1 MKKYLASVLLLL
13 VVSGHAAGCAE
24 NVRSDGKVPKR
35 NPSVKW
41 QKTLDTVATRRG
53 VRYDLLRKEP
63 TTLNQYVKWMGEHG
77 QHSNGWG
84 ESKEDKR
91 IAHLLNSHNAAVL
104 HNAMRLDLPASPDDV
119 SVGLYRWS
127 KAGFYWGSRYRFD
140 GEWSAI
146 QHIALHDTV
155 NRYQDPLLW
164 IGLYDGTKDS
174 PRLRF
179 YTAKNL
185 KVELKKAATAFINSK
200 SGMKRTKTGWAANPL
215 FFRYEK
221 DFLFWSKAEHL
232 CEWMAKFARGKRL
245 EWLNT
250 QTEECALEQRK
261 PNRKLDIAP
270 PPKPKRGKKKRESK
284 PREQQ

>member
-1 MKKYLASVLLLL
+1 MKKWIETVLLLL
-13 VVSGHAAGCAE
+13 VVGAHSIGCAE
-24 NVRSDGKVPKR
+24 NVVLEGKTPKR
-35 NPSVKW
+35 NPSIKL
-41 QKTLDTVATRRG
+41 QKTINAVATRKG
-53 VRYDLLRKEP
+53 VRYDLLQKDQAA
-63 TTLNQYVKWMGEHG
+63 LNQYVKWMGDHG
-77 QHSNGWG
+77 QHSDGWG
-84 ESKEDKR
+84 ESKEDRR

-104 HNAMRLDLPASPDDV
+104 HNALRLGLPATPDDV

-127 KAGFYWGSRYRFD
+127 KAGFYWGSRYRLD

-164 IGLYDGTKDS
+164 MGLYDGTKDS

-179 YTAKNL
+179 YTSKNL
-185 KVELKKAATAFINSK
+185 KADLKKAASNFINSK

-215 FFRYEK
+215 FFRYKK
-221 DFLFWSKAEHL
+221 DFLFWSKADNL

-245 EWLNT
+245 EWLKT

-261 PNRKLDIAP
+261 PNRKLDVAP
-270 PPKPKRGKKKRESK
+270 PPKTKNKRKKRGSK
-284 PREQQ
+284 PNEQP